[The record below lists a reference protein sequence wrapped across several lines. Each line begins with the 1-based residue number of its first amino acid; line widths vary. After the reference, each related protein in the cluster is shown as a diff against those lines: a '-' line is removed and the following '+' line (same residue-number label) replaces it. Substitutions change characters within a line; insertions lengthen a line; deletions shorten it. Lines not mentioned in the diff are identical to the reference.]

1 MSIPRPRLLLLLLVL
16 LLLAASLPGF
26 AQGLELR
33 VFQLKN
39 RPALATVEPVRL
51 ALSPAGTVVP
61 DERTQTLIVRD
72 TPEGLARVQALL
84 DCLDVPVPQVRIS
97 VGFSGSSVR
106 QDVAGGAAWDPAT
119 GQVRVAGGASEGSAR
134 TAGRQELLV
143 MSGEEARLVVGR
155 ELAYV
160 QPYWTVA
167 HGYGLIPPGVVFHRV
182 TTGFLVRPRVVG
194 SSITLELTPWFSYD
208 GPGGP
213 GEVRFAEASSTVALR
228 DGDTVTLG
236 SGSSGSESSRALFG
250 LILGGASSSGGEAAS
265 MTVTARIQPDWSRQ

>member
-1 MSIPRPRLLLLLLVL
+1 MSARRLLVF
-16 LLLAASLPGF
+16 LLLAASLPVF
-26 AQGLELR
+26 AQDLELR

-72 TPEGLARVQALL
+72 TPEGLARVLL
-84 DCLDVPVPQVRIS
+84 ERIDVPAPQVRIA
-97 VGFSGSSVR
+97 VGFSGDAARSG
-106 QDVAGGAAWDPAT
+106 VAGGAAWDPAT
-119 GQVRVAGGASEGSAR
+119 GRVLAGGEATEGEAR
-134 TAGRQELLV
+134 TSGRQELLV

-194 SSITLELTPWFSYD
+194 TSITLELTPWFSYD

-213 GEVRFAEASSTVALR
+213 GEVRFAEASSTVALH

-236 SGSSGSESSRALFG
+236 SGSSGSESSRTLFG
-250 LILGGASSSGGEAAS
+250 LILGGASSSGSEAAT
-265 MTVTARIQPDWSRQ
+265 MTVTARIQPDWSKE